1 MSFWAARRLR
11 HSRQMTILCL
21 PKVTHHH
28 ADAVAFLPPDRSG
41 FCPRANPCEP
51 GPPHSLRLKGFTSSR
66 VSSRKLS
73 GLRAFGADDGKAHRT
88 PSAWMILPTPSPCPA
103 ANRVLSVGQRPCDI
117 MRHLAIT
124 LKTIVLASLQR
135 EYEGR

>member
-1 MSFWAARRLR
+1 MRGAGAARAASGGKCDQARDLHAGLR

-51 GPPHSLRLKGFTSSR
+51 GPPHSLRLMGFTSSR

-103 ANRVLSVGQRPCDI
+103 AHRVLSVG
-117 MRHLAIT
+117 HFW
-124 LKTIVLASLQR
+124 
-135 EYEGR
+135 